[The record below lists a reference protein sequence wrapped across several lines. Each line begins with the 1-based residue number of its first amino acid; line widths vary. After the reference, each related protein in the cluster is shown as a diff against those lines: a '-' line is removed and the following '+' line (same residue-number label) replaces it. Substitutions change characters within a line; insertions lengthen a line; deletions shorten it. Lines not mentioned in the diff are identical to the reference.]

1 MSIFRKSKKAKLQNE
16 VIKEEEKEVYKD
28 LGERME
34 LKSYISFDDVR
45 KHLVEMIE
53 ENKELRDE
61 VDTLRKES
69 YEALGRERKRA
80 ELTQIS
86 ASEYKSQLGE
96 AKKKIEKLEEEIQRQ
111 KSEIEMLEK
120 EKNFNLTEIEMMKI
134 KEKEQKEE
142 EEPVRKT
149 RRKKEDE

>member
-1 MSIFRKSKKAKLQNE
+1 MSIFRKSKIAKPQNE
-16 VIKEEEKEVYKD
+16 VIEEKEVYKD

-53 ENKELRDE
+53 ENKKLRDE
-61 VDTLRKES
+61 VDTLREEKR
-69 YEALGRERKRA
+69 EALGRERKRA
-80 ELTQIS
+80 DLAQIS

-120 EKNFNLTEIEMMKI
+120 EKNFALSEIEMMKI
-134 KEKEQKEE
+134 EGKEQKGEQ
-142 EEPVRKT
+142 EEPVRKI

>member
-1 MSIFRKSKKAKLQNE
+1 MSIFRKSKMAKLQDE
-16 VIKEEEKEVYKD
+16 VIEEKEVYKD

-53 ENKELRDE
+53 DNKKLRDE
-61 VDTLRKES
+61 VDTLKKERF
-69 YEALGRERKRA
+69 EGLERERKRA
-80 ELTQIS
+80 ELAQIS

-96 AKKKIEKLEEEIQRQ
+96 AKKKIEKLEAEIQRQ

-120 EKNFNLTEIEMMKI
+120 EKNFALSEIEMMRI
-134 KEKEQKEE
+134 EGKEPKGEQ
-142 EEPVRKT
+142 EEPVRKIG
-149 RRKKEDE
+149 RKKEDE

>member
-1 MSIFRKSKKAKLQNE
+1 MSIFRKSKIEKLQNE
-16 VIKEEEKEVYKD
+16 VIEEKEVYKE

-34 LKSYISFDDVR
+34 MKSYISFDDVR

-53 ENKELRDE
+53 ENKKLRDE
-61 VDTLRKES
+61 VDTLRKEGD
-69 YEALGRERKRA
+69 EALGRERKRA
-80 ELTQIS
+80 ELAQIS

-96 AKKKIEKLEEEIQRQ
+96 AKKKIEKLEEKIQRQ

-120 EKNFNLTEIEMMKI
+120 EKNFIISENEMIKIE
-134 KEKEQKEE
+134 EKKQMGEQ
-142 EEPVRKT
+142 EEPVRKI